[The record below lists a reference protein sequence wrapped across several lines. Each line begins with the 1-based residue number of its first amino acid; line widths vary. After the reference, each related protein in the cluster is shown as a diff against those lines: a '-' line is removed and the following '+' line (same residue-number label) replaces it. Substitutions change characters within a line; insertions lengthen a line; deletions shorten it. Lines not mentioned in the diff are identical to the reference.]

1 MILIKFPSWFHHL
14 TLLVFIVDRRHED
27 LEEEEEIMNI
37 TAQAHDQVR

>member
-1 MILIKFPSWFHHL
+1 MILIKSLPGFIID
-14 TLLVFIVDRRHED
+14 VFVLFVDRRHED